1 MEQAKAIKEKR
12 EFEQELGN
20 VFFYPRFFGTHLYH
34 ALADVKEFADRM
46 EGRPSR
52 SRNVATKAT
61 VTEDSDKEDASEEDE
76 DVDVAPRKRPVSIFL
91 SDHWCRHPDYFYSS

>member
-20 VFFYPRFFGTHLYH
+20 AFLYPRLFGIHLCH

-52 SRNVATKAT
+52 SRNVANKAT

-91 SDHWCRHPDYFYSS
+91 SDH